1 MPHNIRHHRRQSSSR
16 STQWSHTNHR
26 GCQGGSG
33 RVGKTNRTGKIGKGT
48 LLLLTVVVLA
58 AGGVAYA
65 TVEGKLPNWFSRT
78 TVRTDLVTSP
88 VKRGD
93 LRISVIATGNLDSAS
108 NVTLSS
114 NVKGQ
119 TKIIS
124 IVPEGTQAYEGMVL
138 VKLDASV
145 YQDNLDQQV
154 IALKQAESLRDQ
166 ARDAVQIQQNL
177 NESQIATAQ
186 LALDLADLDLEK
198 YEKGDYPVLKTAA
211 ESKITLAKEKLAQS
225 KDAYAF
231 AKRQSKKGYVNQ
243 NELEQKRVAVTT
255 AELDLQTAELEL
267 EVLENYQH
275 KRDIA
280 EKKSQAEQTKSE
292 LVREKQKAE
301 AALNQAKA
309 DYEARVL
316 TAEVEKTKHDKLVE
330 QIAECTIVAP
340 QSGQVIYAVSDSRRS
355 QERVI
360 EEGATVDNRQAII
373 KLPDLSQ
380 MQVDTRIHESKI
392 GLVQADMPAIIKV
405 SRKSSRFHNGY
416 VKSVASVPNSPSWR
430 QPDLR
435 EYTAVIYIETD
446 DSSAEGLKPG
456 LTAEV
461 EIISDV
467 LHDVLKIPVQALVA
481 RNGKHFVFVNKAT
494 GPEIR
499 RVFAGA
505 TNDVETE
512 VREIE
517 TPVADANFPVGLA
530 EGEEVILAPR
540 TSLPELFT
548 VLEDAEPEKAVK
560 QSDVPDSKG
569 RSGRSGAR
577 DGKGS
582 GKQQKG
588 PGEKQKGEAPKKKS
602 AAGAAGDPAAIF
614 KVMDKNG
621 DGVITKEEVAG
632 SPMAAGFSKTDTNS
646 DEKIDLAEFK
656 VAAAAFAKKRGAGG
670 GGGSQ

>member
-1 MPHNIRHHRRQSSSR
+1 MPRNIRHPRRPVSP
-16 STQWSHTNHR
+16 
-26 GCQGGSG
+26 
-33 RVGKTNRTGKIGKGT
+33 RTGKIGKGT
-48 LLLLTVVVLA
+48 LFLLAAVVLV
-58 AGGVAYA
+58 GGSVTYA
-65 TVEGKLPNWFSRT
+65 TVQGKLPNWFSRT
-78 TVRTDLVTSP
+78 TVRTDLVTAP

-166 ARDAVQIQQNL
+166 AEDAVKIQQSL
-177 NESQIATAQ
+177 NESEIATAQ
-186 LALDLADLDLEK
+186 LALELADLDLKK
-198 YEKGDYPVLKTAA
+198 YKLGDYPVLKTAA
-211 ESKITLAKEKLAQS
+211 ESKITLAKEKLAQN

-255 AELDLQTAELEL
+255 AELDLQTANLEYD
-267 EVLENYQH
+267 VLKEFQFT
-275 KRDIA
+275 RDIA
-280 EKKSQAEQTKSE
+280 EKESQAKQTKSE
-292 LVREKQKAE
+292 LVREQQKAA
-301 AALNQAKA
+301 AALNQANA

-316 TAEVEKTKHDKLVE
+316 TADVEKTKHDKLVE
-330 QIAECTIVAP
+330 QIAECTIIAP

-392 GLVQADMPAIIKV
+392 GLVEAGMPAIVKV
-405 SRKSSRFHNGY
+405 SRKSSRFHDGY

-435 EYTAVIYIETD
+435 EYTAVIYIESDESDT
-446 DSSAEGLKPG
+446 EGLKPG

-461 EIISDV
+461 EIISEV
-467 LHDVLKIPVQALVA
+467 LQDVLKIPVHAVIA
-481 RNGKHFVFVNKAT
+481 RNGKHFVFINKAT

-499 RVFAGA
+499 RIFPGA

-517 TPVADANFPVGLA
+517 PPTADAKYPVGLT

-548 VLEDAEPEKAVK
+548 VLEDAEPEKAIK
-560 QSDVPDSKG
+560 ESDVP
-569 RSGRSGAR
+569 SGRDRSAG
-577 DGKGS
+577 DGS
-582 GKQQKG
+582 GDGERRRKKQRDS
-588 PGEKQKGEAPKKKS
+588 GEKQKGKSPQGKSKS
-602 AAGAAGDPAAIF
+602 AAAGGAAAIF
-614 KVMDKNG
+614 KMMDKNS

-632 SPMAAGFSKTDTNS
+632 GRMAAGFSKTDTNS
-646 DEKIDLAEFK
+646 DEKIDLAEFE
-656 VAAAAFAKKRGAGG
+656 VTAAAYAKKGGAGG
-670 GGGSQ
+670 GGGGSQ